1 VTAAGMVFSLL
12 LKGRSDESKQ
22 GPWKDETSSKEPDSK
37 TPMPLLHVI
46 LLFSVTNL
54 ANGLLNGFVSPI
66 LNGIIISRLQADL
79 TMFGLVLSI
88 SSSLVTGLVQIPG
101 GLLTDKFGR
110 KPLVLLSFLGA
121 PLVFLL
127 GFSRTLLDVGLVMG
141 GISAVGNISSPAI
154 SAWLMDLL
162 AQDRRASVSGI
173 TQTVNGVGLSIGPI
187 TGSYVWNLTKPD
199 AATPCGIAA
208 LIFAVQLPFYIMVK
222 ETREK
227 VRHPETG

>member
-1 VTAAGMVFSLL
+1 
-12 LKGRSDESKQ
+12 
-22 GPWKDETSSKEPDSK
+22 
-37 TPMPLLHVI
+37 
-46 LLFSVTNL
+46 
-54 ANGLLNGFVSPI
+54 
-66 LNGIIISRLQADL
+66 
-79 TMFGLVLSI
+79 
-88 SSSLVTGLVQIPG
+88 
-101 GLLTDKFGR
+101 
-110 KPLVLLSFLGA
+110 
-121 PLVFLL
+121 
-127 GFSRTLLDVGLVMG
+127 MG